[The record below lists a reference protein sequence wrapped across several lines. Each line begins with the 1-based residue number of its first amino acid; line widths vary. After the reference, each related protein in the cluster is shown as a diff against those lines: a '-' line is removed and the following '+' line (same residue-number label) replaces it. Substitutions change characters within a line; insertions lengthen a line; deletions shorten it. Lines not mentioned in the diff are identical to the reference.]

1 MVGSNFLCNFVAKIN
16 DINKMIKTMK
26 HRDYM
31 KPTMRVVK
39 LRNSGMLM
47 TSTLGVGA
55 TRGAYTHGRT
65 SGSGT
70 DEEVWE

>member
-1 MVGSNFLCNFVAKIN
+1 MNRKTYMNP
-16 DINKMIKTMK
+16 TMK
-26 HRDYM
+26 
-31 KPTMRVVK
+31 VVE
-39 LRNSGMLM
+39 LRHTGMLM

-55 TRGAYTHGRT
+55 TREAYTHGRT